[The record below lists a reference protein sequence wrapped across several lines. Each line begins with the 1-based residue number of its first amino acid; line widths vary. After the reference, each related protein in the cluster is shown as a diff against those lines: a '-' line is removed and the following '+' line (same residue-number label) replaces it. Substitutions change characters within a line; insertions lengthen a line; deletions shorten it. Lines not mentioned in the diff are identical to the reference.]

1 MGTPFYLAPE
11 IWMDKPCS
19 KKTDVWALGVILYEI
34 CALLVPFQAEEMD
47 ELEGRVLKEKPT
59 PLPNY
64 VSKHLAS
71 TIQQE
76 FHTKDKFV
84 SITLQQS

>member
-1 MGTPFYLAPE
+1 
-11 IWMDKPCS
+11 MDKPCS

-64 VSKHLAS
+64 VSKQLAAIIHKCLQKRPELRP
-71 TIQQE
+71 TIE
-76 FHTKDKFV
+76 EV
-84 SITLQQS
+84 IMME